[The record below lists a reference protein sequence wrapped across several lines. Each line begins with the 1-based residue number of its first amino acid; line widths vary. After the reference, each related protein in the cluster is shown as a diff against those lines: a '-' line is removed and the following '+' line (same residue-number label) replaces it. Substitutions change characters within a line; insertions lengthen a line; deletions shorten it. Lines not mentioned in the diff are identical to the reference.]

1 MAAEN
6 FNAKLIQMVDGA
18 DVPTPMCDE
27 YRKMLSGM
35 NFKAC
40 LADRMPKFKLDVR
53 RQLLK
58 FNDPSIDD
66 EDTLD
71 SLKKRRISI
80 AKSLFGKLGLGT
92 NIEAPLFCTWGCNTF
107 IGKNVYINRDVSIFD
122 SAPVKIGD
130 RVLIGPGVCICTDT
144 HEIDAVSR
152 DESQM
157 GSHAKPIVIGDN
169 CWIGGRAIIVAG
181 VTIGSGSTV
190 AAGAVVVKDVEP
202 SCLVGGVP
210 AKLIRR
216 LDDRGTLPE

>member
-1 MAAEN
+1 MAAEK

-27 YRKMLSGM
+27 YKKMLSGM

-40 LADRMPKFKLDVR
+40 LADCMPKFKLDVR
-53 RQLLK
+53 KQLLK
-58 FNDPSIDD
+58 FNDPSIED

-71 SLKKRRISI
+71 SLKKRRMSV
-80 AKSLFGKLGLGT
+80 AKNLFGKLGLGT

-152 DESQM
+152 NQSQM
-157 GSHAKPIVIGDN
+157 GSYAKPIVIGND

-181 VTIGSGSTV
+181 VSIGNGSTV
-190 AAGAVVVKDVEP
+190 AAGAVVARDVEP
-202 SCLVGGVP
+202 NCLVGGVP

-216 LDDRGTLPE
+216 LDVGATLPE